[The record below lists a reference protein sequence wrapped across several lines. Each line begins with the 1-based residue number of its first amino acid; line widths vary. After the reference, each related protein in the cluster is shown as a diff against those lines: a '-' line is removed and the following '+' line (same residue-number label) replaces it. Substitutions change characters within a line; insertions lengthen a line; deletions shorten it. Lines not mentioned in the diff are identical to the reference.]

1 MSGISSGVGLVSG
14 INSSALIEQLL
25 ALEGQGKIPIQRRLS
40 SLQNSRTALLD
51 VNARLLNLRNSST
64 KFRLGKVFDAMTA
77 TSGDDTALA
86 ARASTTT
93 PPGSYRFTVGR
104 LASSS
109 QMLSRGFASKDQS
122 PLGLDALT
130 VEWGDAGI
138 SRDSAL
144 ADLNGGAGVGRGSI
158 RIQDRLFRNVTIDL
172 TTAVSLRD
180 VVDKINSTDGIGVD
194 ASIEDERLVLRDTS
208 GGGGSLSVE
217 DVGTG
222 TMASTLGIN
231 GSFFASSIT
240 GAQIN
245 SLGVGSALNAFN
257 DGAGVLVRDG
267 VVDMRIRV
275 DATTYDISLGRVD
288 QPITNDTK
296 LSDLNNGVGVR
307 INTTDADDFTVVSS
321 TGVSVGINLG
331 AILVDGVAQDPAVKT
346 VTEMLARV
354 NAELAE
360 VHGAGKVTMSLRGDG
375 KGFVLT
381 DTLAGTGPVKVLG
394 AGPNSDRS
402 AKDLGLYTGAI
413 DTGPTT
419 LTGSIIRN
427 KVATARASTLDDII
441 TRIAAQTS
449 GAVTATVN
457 GSGTG
462 ISLSTTAGAVI
473 EVLAGSTD
481 GSSFGTALGQRTAR
495 DLGLFGLTGT
505 TSVSGSRVASV
516 IGSVRTANLN
526 GGAGLGAPAGI
537 TIADRSGASFTF
549 SSFASHD
556 TFGSLITAINSAAV
570 TAGVDVALK
579 LSDSGRS
586 VVATDS
592 SGGGGALT
600 LSGDG
605 ATSLGLAS
613 TTNSNSLRGTDLE
626 RQYISLGTTLGSLN
640 FGKGVGTGSF
650 KIVDSAGESATV
662 DIDAD
667 SVTMYDVMSEIN
679 SRGLLVEARLNDDG
693 DGITLFDTNT
703 GTALNAMKITDSTG
717 SVARSLGILGTATA
731 AGEDVIG
738 SFERTIDLSTS
749 DTLNDVVGK
758 INSAGFALSAS
769 IVNSGSG
776 ATPYRLSLTSSRG
789 GASGQIFVDS
799 GSVDLGMV
807 RAIEGRDASLFLGTG
822 NAETSFLF
830 TSATNT
836 FKDIVSGL
844 EVDAKKAG
852 VTTQVEVT
860 RDVVGIVDSV
870 KQLVTT
876 VNDAL
881 GRIAAYDSYDDET
894 KKRGPLL
901 GNSTVARVRQQLI
914 QTAQGGAK
922 GVTGRYRYL
931 TQIGV
936 RFGKDGQLSFDEM
949 KFRTAYDTD
958 PEAVKELFT
967 AYEVSSTNSNS
978 PVEGVTVESTTT
990 TYGKLGIGDQFDQV
1004 LKKLT
1009 NPVDGVTTIADKNLQ
1024 EQLDGLNE
1032 RIERFDARLLVRRK
1046 RYETQFAAME
1056 IALAKMQSQQS
1067 SLGAL
1072 TANMGMYR

>member
-64 KFRLGKVFDAMTA
+64 KFRLGKVFDTMTA
-77 TSGDDTALA
+77 VSGDDTALV
-86 ARASTTT
+86 ARASATT

-144 ADLNGGAGVGRGSI
+144 ADLNGGSGVGRGSI
-158 RIQDRLFRNVTIDL
+158 RIQDRLFRNATIDL

-180 VVDKINSTDGIGVD
+180 VVDKINATDGIGVD

-208 GGGGSLSVE
+208 GGGASLSVE

-222 TMASTLGIN
+222 TMAETLGIE
-231 GSFFASSIT
+231 GSFFASTIT
-240 GAQIN
+240 GTQIN
-245 SLGVGSALNAFN
+245 ALGIGSALNAFN

-288 QPITNDTK
+288 QPITSDTK

-331 AILVDGVAQDPAVKT
+331 AIVVDGVTQDPAVKT
-346 VTEMLARV
+346 VAEMLARV
-354 NAELAE
+354 NAELTE
-360 VHGAGKVTMSLRGDG
+360 VHGAGKVTMTLRGDG

-381 DTLAGTGPVKVLG
+381 DTLAGAGPVKVLG

-419 LTGSIIRN
+419 LTGSVIRN
-427 KVATARASTLDDII
+427 KVATARATTLNDII

-449 GAVTATVN
+449 GAVTASVN

-462 ISLSTTAGAVI
+462 ISLSTTAGAAI
-473 EVLAGSTD
+473 EVLAGTTD

-495 DLGLFGLTGT
+495 DLGLFGLLGT

-549 SSFASHD
+549 SSFAAHD
-556 TFGSLITAINSAAV
+556 TFASLVTAINSAAV
-570 TAGVDVALK
+570 TAGVDVALA

-605 ATSLGLAS
+605 ATALGLAS

-650 KIVDSAGESATV
+650 KIMDSAGESATV

-667 SVTMYDVMSEIN
+667 SVTMYDVVSEIN
-679 SRGLLVEARLNDDG
+679 SRGLLVEARINEDG

-703 GTALNAMKITDSTG
+703 GTALNAMKVTDTTG

-731 AGEDVIG
+731 AGDDIFG
-738 SFERTIDLSTS
+738 SFERTVDLSTT
-749 DTLNDVVGK
+749 DTLSDVVGK

-852 VTTQVEVT
+852 VTTQIEVS
-860 RDVVGIVDSV
+860 RDVVSIVDSV

-901 GNSTVARVRQQLI
+901 GNSTIARVRQQLI
-914 QTAQGGAK
+914 QTAQGAAK

-936 RFGKDGQLSFDEM
+936 RFGKDGQLSFDEA

-958 PEAVKELFT
+958 PEAVEELFT

-978 PVEGVTVESTTT
+978 PVEGVTVETTTT
-990 TYGKLGIGDQFDQV
+990 TYGKLGIGDQFDQL

-1009 NPVDGVTTIADKNLQ
+1009 NSVDGVTTIADKNFQ

-1032 RIERFDARLLVRRK
+1032 RIERFDARLQVRRK

-1056 IALAKMQSQQS
+1056 TALAKMQSQQS